1 MKFLIF
7 TFIFLF
13 TFFSS
18 TSFAGIVTLSKAV
31 SPSDCTSSVD
41 LDAEVSGSFFR
52 SQSDAISYL
61 ESYQPLGCKWYT
73 SSYRHIGGYKNSVS
87 QYTYQ
92 FQKIG
97 STNKKYYSISVSSGD
112 GTKDCDFAQCKVFA
126 TADCEA
132 DNTTLNQS
140 SYFWKDYGS
149 YDASCNEPPPEEP
162 IQNEEE
168 CESLSNNSCSV
179 RGGVSDFIFTDN
191 NDFTYECTFTCGDGT
206 TGDENGSLAN
216 DTDGLCDPNNPND
229 LADCDVADNS
239 DPDCVIGCGDAFT
252 PDSTTEI
259 DYDPDGTNTSDGTG
273 TDGITTVQ
281 GDVLINEIKKLKNNN
296 AEQIIKGSN
305 KVVDAVDSINP
316 NDKLSELI
324 TAVKDN
330 KPLPSD
336 GSGNNFNDTNIVSS
350 INSLQ
355 QSVNQGAAD
364 TVSAIEGNS
373 LNNVIGNS
381 LAYDTSNFDSAL
393 SDTAQLDVRIA
404 QGEQTLKDK
413 MSLYKTTLTSQL
425 SFLTPMSSGYSA
437 NNLVLSQGSYDVSWS
452 RFSQY
457 FSTIGT
463 IVYALAGLISLSIL
477 FVGRF

>member
-1 MKFLIF
+1 MKIFYLLILS
-7 TFIFLF
+7 LF
-13 TFFSS
+13 SFFSHS
-18 TSFAGIVTLSKAV
+18 ALQITNSSGFQ
-31 SPSDCTSSVD
+31 SSVLLAQAPPYYCGTSIQSCYD
-41 LDAEVSGSFFR
+41 GLSSSHSGLEGYQKSTFTSTGPNLYVNYQKSGHQTYSFSFRISGDSGSCNSYEECLIHANDECE
-52 SQSDAISYL
+52 SQ
-61 ESYQPLGCKWYT
+61 Q
-73 SSYRHIGGYKNSVS
+73 
-87 QYTYQ
+87 
-92 FQKIG
+92 
-97 STNKKYYSISVSSGD
+97 
-112 GTKDCDFAQCKVFA
+112 
-126 TADCEA
+126 
-132 DNTTLNQS
+132 TTLDQS
-140 SYFWKDYGS
+140 SYVYRSYNDYDS
-149 YDASCNEPPPEEP
+149 TCTPPPPEQP
-162 IQNEEE
+162 IKDKEE
-168 CESLSNNSCSV
+168 CTNHSNNQCNTRGSV
-179 RGGVSDFIFTDN
+179 VESIFTDN
-191 NDFTYECTFTCGDGT
+191 GNSTYSCDYTCGDGT
-206 TGDENGSLAN
+206 TGDENGSN
-216 DTDGLCDPNNPND
+216 SNEPNGNCDPDDPND
-229 LADCDVADNS
+229 LADCDVADNE
-239 DPDCVIGCGDAFT
+239 DPDCVFGCGDAFT
-252 PDSTTEI
+252 PDPTNDI

-273 TDGITTVQ
+273 TDGITTTQ
-281 GDVLINEIKKLKNNN
+281 GDVLINEVKKLKNNN

-381 LAYDTSNFDSAL
+381 LAYDTSNFDSTL

-425 SFLTPMSSGYSA
+425 SFLTPMSSGYST

>member
-1 MKFLIF
+1 VPLF
-7 TFIFLF
+7 F
-13 TFFSS
+13 TFFWWSMKRFFYLLLTLISFDSLAVYTIVLQYDNGCDIPYIDNAVGSNYSTLNSVQSAISS
-18 TSFAGIVTLSKAV
+18 LGTGGSCNVNGRTYNFVSARLNGDYAYYDFRSSNNVTRSV
-31 SPSDCTSSVD
+31 SVTF
-41 LDAEVSGSFFR
+41 SGSAGCDFN
-52 SQSDAISYL
+52 QCKAIATREC
-61 ESYQPLGCKWYT
+61 ESALT
-73 SSYRHIGGYKNSVS
+73 TLNLSSYVWR
-87 QYTYQ
+87 
-92 FQKIG
+92 
-97 STNKKYYSISVSSGD
+97 SSGD
-112 GTKDCDFAQCKVFA
+112 
-126 TADCEA
+126 
-132 DNTTLNQS
+132 
-140 SYFWKDYGS
+140 
-149 YDASCNEPPPEEP
+149 YDATCNDAPPEEP
-162 IQNEEE
+162 VQNEEE
-168 CESLSNNSCSV
+168 CETLSNNTCNT
-179 RGGVSDFIFTDN
+179 RGGTSGFLFTDN
-191 NDFTYECTFTCGDGT
+191 NDFTYECTYTCGDGT

-216 DTDGLCDPNNPND
+216 DTDGLCDSNNPND

-252 PDSTTEI
+252 PDTTTEI

-305 KVVDAVDSINP
+305 LVADKIESINP

-381 LAYDTSNFDSAL
+381 LIYDTSNFDSFL
-393 SDTAQLDVRIA
+393 SDTAQLDVNIA
-404 QGEQTLKDK
+404 ERQQTLKDNI
-413 MSLYKTTLTSQL
+413 SLYKSTLTSQL
-425 SFLTPMSSGYSA
+425 SFLTPMSNGYST

-463 IVYALAGLISLSIL
+463 IVYSLAALIALSIL